1 MIKRFLKLRCTL
13 KADKKIRFEPV
24 CDKHQQGEGFIMMDL
39 KYEPWAE
46 GIEVGTVVAFAI
58 DTEETIREA
67 NRNRRGNPEV
77 RSS

>member
-1 MIKRFLKLRCTL
+1 
-13 KADKKIRFEPV
+13 
-24 CDKHQQGEGFIMMDL
+24 MMDL